1 MNKMKPNPINT
12 FEDLEQFVLTF
23 EGNENELNTEIY
35 KMIANGTLNLELF
48 LEYQGITQAE
58 VTGCFEENK
67 FEREGA
73 EDEG

>member
-35 KMIANGTLNLELF
+35 KMIANGTLSLELF

-58 VTGCFEENK
+58 VTECFEENTL
-67 FEREGA
+67 EREGT